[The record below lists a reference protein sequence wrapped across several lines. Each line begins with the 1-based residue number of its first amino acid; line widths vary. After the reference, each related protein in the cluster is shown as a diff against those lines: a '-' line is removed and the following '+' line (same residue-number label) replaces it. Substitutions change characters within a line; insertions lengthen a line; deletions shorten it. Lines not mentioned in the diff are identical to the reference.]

1 MSKEEQES
9 SLRCKVREWLWRGV
23 GRGHQFWSFFLFF
36 DLYIDVEKLGVGS
49 GGGWWVH
56 LCYSVISDPFL
67 TMNFKFDQDHGQ
79 RPGSKLDKIAYIYI
93 ALFICNTFC
102 WNSSCVQYNFSN
114 QSTQLNNNILYIFR
128 CCRAHILSIF
138 PGISTISI

>member
-56 LCYSVISDPFL
+56 LYYSVISDPFL

-79 RPGSKLDKIAYIYI
+79 RPGSKLDKIACTYRVFNKFY
-93 ALFICNTFC
+93 FHKSHRFT
-102 WNSSCVQYNFSN
+102 WSSCCYRLFQF
-114 QSTQLNNNILYIFR
+114 QR
-128 CCRAHILSIF
+128 
-138 PGISTISI
+138 ISSG